1 MEVFFTMTRRTL
13 LATAAGAAARTLSG
27 APPSS
32 KVGIASTCFAAE
44 RSSDTLAFLD
54 YCHSLGAA
62 GIQCVLSSLEPDYI
76 QKLRARAEQTG
87 MYVEVMAELPKTDD
101 TSAFERTVEAATG
114 AGALAVRAACL
125 SGRRYEAFTSAAGW
139 QSFALA
145 SHTAIARAV
154 PIAEKHRMPLA
165 IENHKD
171 WTLEDLE
178 PLLRQKSSEF
188 LGVCLDTG
196 NNVALLDDPM
206 AVVDALAPYALSTH
220 FKDVGVEPYVEGF
233 LIAEVPLG
241 EGMLDLPRMQAALAK
256 VRPATRLSL
265 EMITRNPLKVPCLTD
280 AYWATFPRR
289 NGLYLARTLAMVR
302 DVTRRLEPL
311 PRVDG
316 INGIPRQRLE
326 EDNVKQCLHYAR
338 VRLNL

>member
-1 MEVFFTMTRRTL
+1 MGVLFTMTRRTL

-27 APPSS
+27 MPPSS
-32 KVGIASTCFAAE
+32 KVGIASSCFAAE

-62 GIQCVLSSLEPDYI
+62 GIQCALSSLEPDYI
-76 QKLRARAEQTG
+76 HKLRARAEQSG

-101 TSAFERTVEAATG
+101 TTEFERTMQAAKE
-114 AGALAVRAACL
+114 AGALAVRVVCL
-125 SGRRYEAFTSAAGW
+125 SGRRYENFTSVADWQAFT
-139 QSFALA
+139 LA
-145 SHTAIARAV
+145 SHTSISRAV
-154 PIAEKHRMPLA
+154 PIAEKHRVPLA
-165 IENHKD
+165 VENHKD

-178 PLLRQKSSEF
+178 PILRQKSSEF

-196 NNVALLDDPM
+196 NNIALLDDPM
-206 AVVDALAPYALSTH
+206 AVVEALAPYAVSVH
-220 FKDVGVEPYVEGF
+220 FKDVGVEPYAEGF

-241 EGMLDLPRMQAALAK
+241 EGMLDLRKMQAVLAK
-256 VRPATRLSL
+256 ARPATRLSM

-280 AYWATFPRR
+280 AYWATFPKR
-289 NGLYLARTLAMVR
+289 NGLYLARTMALVHDFA
-302 DVTRRLEPL
+302 RRLEPL

-316 INGIPRQRLE
+316 INGVPRQRLE